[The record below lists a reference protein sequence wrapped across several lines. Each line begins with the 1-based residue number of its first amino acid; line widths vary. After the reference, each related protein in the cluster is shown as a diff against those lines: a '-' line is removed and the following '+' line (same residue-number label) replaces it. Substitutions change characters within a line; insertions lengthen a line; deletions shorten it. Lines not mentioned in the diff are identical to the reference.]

1 MPPRKT
7 VKPVKATPLTI
18 QAGDL
23 CGHHT
28 DSLISFEVR
37 QSSGLWIR
45 VKGQLRQLST
55 TANDISIN
63 VCAPDDQG
71 GWLEEFTVPH
81 DRDVILNADPAEER
95 FFDEG
100 LRDL

>member
-1 MPPRKT
+1 MPPRK
-7 VKPVKATPLTI
+7 VGKPPKATPLTI

-28 DSLISFEVR
+28 DSLISFEYR
-37 QSSGLWIR
+37 MNSGLWIR

-55 TANDISIN
+55 TSEEIAIN
-63 VCAPDDQG
+63 VVAPDASGYLD
-71 GWLEEFTVPH
+71 EFVVPH
-81 DRDVILNADPAEER
+81 DRDVVLNADPAEER